1 MHLARR
7 VRRVYNILRKNK
19 HKPPRKTAER
29 SLTMYYLFVSPITSS
44 AEMPRILAEDTGAAE
59 LREPVFCAKTEF
71 RLPKKGWLF
80 RKKSTSAK
88 CACTRTSK
96 CTASC

>member
-1 MHLARR
+1 
-7 VRRVYNILRKNK
+7 
-19 HKPPRKTAER
+19 
-29 SLTMYYLFVSPITSS
+29 MYYLYVSPITSP

-59 LREPVFCAKTEF
+59 LRHPTFCAKTEF
-71 RLPKKGWLF
+71 RLPKKRWLF

-88 CACTRTSK
+88 CACTRPSK

>member
-1 MHLARR
+1 
-7 VRRVYNILRKNK
+7 
-19 HKPPRKTAER
+19 
-29 SLTMYYLFVSPITSS
+29 MYYLFVSPITSS

-80 RKKSTSAK
+80 RKKSTCAK